1 MIRVSFGKEILCTY
15 KIGTFHFSFYPFF
28 LIPGVLAFINC
39 WDVKWATFV
48 QDIFTYAKLTAL
60 VAIIIAGFVQLGT
73 CSSHDFTNPEFSF
86 LLLFYR
92 EKIGF
97 SMKSNR

>member
-1 MIRVSFGKEILCTY
+1 MIRVSFGKEI
-15 KIGTFHFSFYPFF
+15 GTLVSILFF

-60 VAIIIAGFVQLGT
+60 VAIIIAGFVQLGM
-73 CSSHDFTNPEFSF
+73 CSSHDFTNPEFSICYCF
-86 LLLFYR
+86 IVKKLAFR
-92 EKIGF
+92 
-97 SMKSNR
+97 

>member
-1 MIRVSFGKEILCTY
+1 MQYISKLHNLF
-15 KIGTFHFSFYPFF
+15 
-28 LIPGVLAFINC
+28 IPGVLAFINC

-73 CSSHDFTNPEFSF
+73 CSSHDFTNPEFSIV
-86 LLLFYR
+86 
-92 EKIGF
+92 EKMAFRYKKQLIGQLI
-97 SMKSNR
+97 